1 MQPLDAVGA
10 DLLAGLTRRV
20 PGMIAGAAT
29 PPGVAPHHVG
39 ATNLQGRGG
48 AKQGAGYGCPRV
60 RGLNIQLA
68 TLSTPLAAPVIGRD
82 RLRRGSTASARG
94 AGRCWLKRSPLPV
107 LRG

>member
-29 PPGVAPHHVG
+29 AQGLALLDVG
-39 ATNLQGRGG
+39 DTIREVRGY